1 MNQNGNY
8 NFDPVTGQPLSHEQ
22 QAYYQQLEQLQ
33 SQNKN
38 SYRPPN
44 SNGSSSNKN
53 NQKILMILLMIGIFI
68 AILVVVFYFI
78 NKNEKESSLSSPAEN
93 NQQNAEDIIENKEEE
108 NPTDENYE
116 FLYNI
121 EEVVNSTGVGTVVT
135 GQIIRGEVKVGD
147 NVQIIGL
154 TDEIITAE
162 VTKIEV
168 SGEEREKATIGENAN
183 ITLKNITQD
192 QVKEGQVL
200 AKPNSITAVT
210 KFEAEVYILTEEE
223 GGRSQPVFTNY
234 IVDFYFGSAKI
245 SGTIPLPEEMYM
257 ASPGDT
263 VSFTVTLRNNVAVKV
278 GTEFSMKEGNRTVGT
293 GTVSKIYEE
302 S

>member
-1 MNQNGNY
+1 MNQNSNY
-8 NFDPVTGQPLSHEQ
+8 NFDPITGQPLSHEQ
-22 QAYYQQLEQLQ
+22 QANYQQLEQLQ
-33 SQNKN
+33 FQNKN
-38 SYRPPN
+38 SYKPPN
-44 SNGSSSNKN
+44 SNGSSNKKN
-53 NQKILMILLMIGIFI
+53 LVILLMIGIFI

-121 EEVVNSTGVGTVVT
+121 EEVVNSTGVDTVVI
-135 GQIIRGEVKVGD
+135 GQITQGEVKVGD
-147 NVQIIGL
+147 NVQIIGI
-154 TDEIITAE
+154 TDEIITVE

-168 SGEEREKATIGENAN
+168 SGEEREKATVGENAN

-210 KFEAEVYILTEEE
+210 KFDAEVYILTEEE
-223 GGRSQPVFTNY
+223 GGRSQPFFTNY
-234 IVDFYFGSAKI
+234 KVDFYFGSAKT
-245 SGTIPLPEEMYM
+245 SGTITLPEEIHM

-263 VSFTVTLRNNVAVKV
+263 VSFTVTLKNNVVITV
-278 GTEFSMKEGNRTVGT
+278 GTEFSIKEGNRTVGT
-293 GTVSKIYEE
+293 GTVTKIYEE